1 MALPCKRTGG
11 RALCRTVEAHMGGAT
26 VTVEAHGAVLYCRSR
41 GGVAAK
47 QRHRREAHGGVL
59 CAAEAHGG
67 VLCAVS
73 RARFG

>member
-1 MALPCKRTGG
+1 
-11 RALCRTVEAHMGGAT
+11 MGGAT
-26 VTVEAHGAVLYCRSR
+26 VTVEAHGAVLHFRSR
-41 GGVAAK
+41 GGAAAK
-47 QRHRREAHGGVL
+47 RRHCREAHGGVL